1 MNLLGCTVIHKE
13 KQVRKKEHKLK
24 IIPTN
29 ADVIVLGLQSKD
41 QAEQWLRVSAAF
53 GTCPAA
59 APTLLP
65 LPRCKPV
72 YKHTTSMSWDS
83 FFLQLPAAFCAR
95 ETVEGPPSSAAVAG
109 GSPT

>member
-41 QAEQWLRVSAAF
+41 QAEQWLRVSDTF
-53 GTCPAA
+53 RTCPTGAPMFCWETRYLIAA
-59 APTLLP
+59 LSLCALAPFLTASLYTNIP
-65 LPRCKPV
+65 LHFHV
-72 YKHTTSMSWDS
+72 M
-83 FFLQLPAAFCAR
+83 
-95 ETVEGPPSSAAVAG
+95 G
-109 GSPT
+109 